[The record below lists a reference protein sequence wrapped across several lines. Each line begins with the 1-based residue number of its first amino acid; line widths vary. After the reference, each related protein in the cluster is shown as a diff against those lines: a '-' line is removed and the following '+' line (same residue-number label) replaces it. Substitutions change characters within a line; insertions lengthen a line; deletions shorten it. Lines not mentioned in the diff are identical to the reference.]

1 MFKLKFHGYWF
12 CRRERD
18 IDGAVPLYC
27 CFLHVSAQLLSS
39 CPTLCDPLD
48 WSLPGFSVHGILQ
61 EDYWSGLPFHPP
73 RDLLDPGIKPASFAS
88 PALAGEFFTTDT
100 TWETPSLVLFYFMI
114 MTKRLAIKSLKSI
127 YLNCG
132 SIQCNLHF
140 LSLARHMS
148 TYRNPQ
154 E

>member
-100 TWETPSLVLFYFMI
+100 TWETPSLVLFYFTVIEMNEGWSNWQLCWHNPTA
-114 MTKRLAIKSLKSI
+114 MNTP
-127 YLNCG
+127 
-132 SIQCNLHF
+132 F
-140 LSLARHMS
+140 LQGIH
-148 TYRNPQ
+148 T
-154 E
+154 

>member
-1 MFKLKFHGYWF
+1 MEL
-12 CRRERD
+12 
-18 IDGAVPLYC
+18 
-27 CFLHVSAQLLSS
+27 FLFIVAFYMCLLS
-39 CPTLCDPLD
+39 CFHRVQLFVILWTVACQAPL
-48 WSLPGFSVHGILQ
+48 SKGFYRQ
-61 EDYWSGLPFHPP
+61 DYWSGLPFHPP

-100 TWETPSLVLFYFMI
+100 TWEAPSLVLFYFMI

-127 YLNCG
+127 YLNFG
-132 SIQCNLHF
+132 SIQCNLRF
-140 LSLARHMS
+140 LSLARRMS